1 MDGDTVIAKILKAEG
16 VEWMTCF
23 PSHSLIDAAA
33 REGIRPIVCRQERAG
48 VNIADGASRTNN
60 GKTVGVFCMQRGPGA
75 ENAFGGVAQAFA
87 DSVPMLVLPGGHAKT
102 RTQVPQLLCG
112 RELSWHHEV
121 GGRDQHG
128 GAHPRADGAGLQ
140 PDEARETRTGPPRDP
155 GGRRQRGVSR

>member
-75 ENAFGGVAQAFA
+75 ENAYGGVAQAFA
-87 DSVPMLVLPGGHAKT
+87 DSVPLLVLPGGHPRT
-102 RTQVPQLLCG
+102 RTQVPPNFYAVENYRGVTKWAAEINMVERIPELMG
-112 RELSWHHEV
+112 RAFSQMRHGRV
-121 GGRDQHG
+121 RQGGR
-128 GAHPRADGAGLQ
+128 
-140 PDEARETRTGPPRDP
+140 GP
-155 GGRRQRGVSR
+155 GRLC